1 MGSSVPPP
9 KERRGKKGRKTAE
22 GKGNKEKEEK
32 RERKEEKGTK
42 KMEEKGKKRKE
53 KGNKRGK
60 KILKKKER
68 ERRGQLPMK
77 SVRQL
82 YHHLATMM
90 NILFL
95 CGWHTI
101 VGQT

>member
-1 MGSSVPPP
+1 M
-9 KERRGKKGRKTAE
+9 KGRKTAE

-32 RERKEEKGTK
+32 REI
-42 KMEEKGKKRKE
+42 KKRKE
-53 KGNKRGK
+53 RKKWKRREIKEVK
-60 KILKKKER
+60 KRRRER

-95 CGWHTI
+95 CVWRTI
-101 VGQT
+101 VGQA